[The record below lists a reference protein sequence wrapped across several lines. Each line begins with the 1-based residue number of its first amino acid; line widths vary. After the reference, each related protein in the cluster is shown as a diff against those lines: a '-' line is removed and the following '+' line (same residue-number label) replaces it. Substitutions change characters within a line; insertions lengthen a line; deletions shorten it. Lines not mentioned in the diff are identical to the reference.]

1 MATASKNT
9 TGTENK
15 QYDIVSILYH
25 ALEGAASCDQYI
37 ADARKAK
44 DEEVVSF
51 LEQTQEEYRR
61 LAEQA
66 KALLKARL

>member
-1 MATASKNT
+1 MATATKNT
-9 TGTENK
+9 TGTDNQ

-37 ADARKAK
+37 SDARKAK
-44 DEEVVSF
+44 DDEVVSF
-51 LEQTQEEYRR
+51 LEQTKEEYRR

-66 KALLKARL
+66 KSLLKARL